1 MGFLLSA
8 FDKPAK
14 LTAEIITAEIKD
26 IIFRIYSP
34 FLILSEFSMCLSKMI
49 VNYTIYIYYVKR
61 FIKMSQTTLDIKE
74 PGLNVLPPG
83 VERHVVNAG
92 GLTGLQIFPDD
103 EIEIINEEGNQICEI
118 ICFDKDGK
126 SELGILNQKENCKK
140 SFIKE
145 LLKGKD
151 ESSLI
156 TNLQLK
162 KRNLDINKSKSS
174 ILFDEQTPSGE
185 KIKIKSKDKC
195 YAIFAAPQ
203 NDMLVS
209 EQNPSSDIT
218 IFIKRYKIL
227 KDLSL
232 IHI

>member
-1 MGFLLSA
+1 
-8 FDKPAK
+8 
-14 LTAEIITAEIKD
+14 
-26 IIFRIYSP
+26 
-34 FLILSEFSMCLSKMI
+34 
-49 VNYTIYIYYVKR
+49 
-61 FIKMSQTTLDIKE
+61 MSQTTLDIKE

-195 YAIFAAPQ
+195 YVIFAAPQ
-203 NDMLVS
+203 NNMLVS
-209 EQNPSSDIT
+209 EQNPSSDLT
-218 IFIKRYKIL
+218 LY
-227 KDLSL
+227 LSL